1 MELLTRLFAP
11 RRRKT
16 RQEVAGRAT
25 EVAQQVLSDIGI
37 DRFLNGTILLDR
49 QFRLRFFSSTPPS
62 SGSALAAIAV
72 RDLPEALILRAY
84 VDDAGLDAA
93 TVRRH
98 APLLADGLMRELLAR
113 APELRALPLNDALRD
128 RRLSVR

>member
-16 RQEVAGRAT
+16 RQEVAGRAA
-25 EVAQQVLSDIGI
+25 EVSQQVLSDIGI

-49 QFRLRFFSSTPPS
+49 QFRLRFFSAAPPS
-62 SGSALAAIAV
+62 SGSALATIAV

-84 VDDAGLDAA
+84 VEDAGLDAA
-93 TVRRH
+93 TVRLH

-113 APELRALPLNDALRD
+113 APALRELPLTDALRD